1 MKNSLTLWDV
11 CEDFICFLQAQ
22 FPPNKSEPLVAQFR
36 SVLLRVVALGLGH
49 SRLNPHAKMS
59 QDDSAAAIAFLK
71 ALPGR
76 EIVKVLEALH
86 WGFERLGTS
95 QASRNN
101 YAPRILGLTEW
112 SQTQSWYPGRESGA
126 DDLRCPPMHTG
137 RGAASELKLT
147 HRTGRYKFY
156 KLKPPQLTP
165 DLQVQIQA
173 VLNFLTA
180 PHHPERLVE
189 MKFIQMS
196 SGQLYMREILLMLG
210 YRANHDIGTSTG
222 ADLQLSTLVPVV
234 EEDRLE
240 DLTQKQ
246 CRHLWQ
252 EQRQLLADWWARY
265 ETFLRQECESI
276 SPRTRANK
284 LCALIALAKF
294 LYRRQVNWESAYIA
308 IPVIQLLYSYLKVA
322 MVEADE
328 WTDTKRT
335 VVNFEHKWIER
346 QADQTTL
353 TAIWEQVILPLQLET
368 RSRDQWGQLRE
379 PRAIAK
385 SYKSFLTWHRLGSY
399 PATRQSVLRTQKIAT
414 YCPLERPTN
423 VPPDG
428 WYLPEVPLEWRE
440 RDKDQRPIDNCL
452 YRTYV
457 HKGQAYPE
465 GVYILEVCGYKT
477 VKKYGKQE
485 YVIAN
490 QQFEDGTCLYD
501 IYERYLCGQWLPGG
515 DKQDL
520 LYEWWVPEW
529 RGRRG
534 RWTTKGRME
543 FEPAPQLQPLKATEG
558 KGWQAPWGYLFVNP
572 LTGKL
577 TNETNFGKAF
587 GTPAYRLTGKRVTP
601 HILRSVWA
609 TWGLEMGLSQQQLL
623 ALAYAMNNSLETL
636 RRVYERTT
644 PEEKRRPIDEVLK
657 QLFGNSTAE
666 DCSTATS
673 PSFDQA
679 LTIFQQ
685 LSPPNQQLL
694 KAWLDSLTDPAA

>member
-1 MKNSLTLWDV
+1 MKNSLTLWDA
-11 CEDFICFLQAQ
+11 CEDFICSLRAQ
-22 FPPNKSEPLVAQFR
+22 FPPKKSDHLVAQFR
-36 SVLLRVVALGLGH
+36 SVLLRVVVLGLGH
-49 SRLNPHAKMS
+49 SRLNPHAKIS
-59 QDDSAAAIAFLK
+59 QADSTAAIAFLK

-76 EIVKVLEALH
+76 EIVKVAEALH
-86 WGFERLGTS
+86 WGFEQLGTP

-101 YAPRILGLTEW
+101 YAPRILDLIEW
-112 SQTQSWYPGRESGA
+112 SQTQPWYPGREGGA
-126 DDLRCPPMHTG
+126 DDLRCPAMHTG
-137 RGAASELKLT
+137 RGAAADLKLT
-147 HRTGRYKFY
+147 HRTGRYTSY
-156 KLKPPQLTP
+156 GLKPPQLTP
-165 DLQVQIQA
+165 DLQVQIPA

-180 PHHPERLVE
+180 THHPERPVE
-189 MKFIQMS
+189 MKCIQLS
-196 SGQLYMREILLMLG
+196 SAQLYVRETLLMLG
-210 YRANHDIGTSTG
+210 YCANHDIGMSTG
-222 ADLQLSTLVPVV
+222 SELQLSTLVPVV

-252 EQRQLLADWWARY
+252 EQRRRLADWWARY
-265 ETFLRQECESI
+265 DTFLRQECESI
-276 SPRTRANK
+276 SPRTRSNK
-284 LCALIALAKF
+284 LCALIAVAKF
-294 LYRRQVNWESAYIA
+294 LYRRQVDWESGYST

-322 MVEADE
+322 MVEAAE

-335 VVNFEHKWIER
+335 VVNFDHKWIER
-346 QADQTTL
+346 QPGQTTL

-379 PRAIAK
+379 ARAIAK
-385 SYKSFLTWHRLGSY
+385 SYKSFLIWHRLGSY
-399 PATRQSVLRTQKIAT
+399 PATRQSVLRTQKIAMR
-414 YCPLERPTN
+414 CPLERPTD

-428 WYLPEVPLEWRE
+428 WYLPEIPLEWRE

-452 YRTYV
+452 YRTYA

-490 QQFEDGTCLYD
+490 QHFEDGTCLYD

-520 LYEWWVPEW
+520 LYDWWVPQW

-534 RWTTKGRME
+534 RWITKGRME
-543 FEPAPQLQPLKATEG
+543 FEPDPQLQPLRTAAG
-558 KGWQAPWGYLFVNP
+558 KGWQAPWGYLLVNP
-572 LTGKL
+572 LNGKL
-577 TNETNFGKAF
+577 ASETNFGKAF
-587 GTPAYRLTGKRVTP
+587 EVPAYRLTGKRVTP

-609 TWGLEMGLSQQQLL
+609 TWGFEIGLNQQQLL

-636 RRVYERTT
+636 QRVYERTT
-644 PEEKRRPIDEVLK
+644 PEEKRRPIEEVIN
-657 QLFGNSTAE
+657 QLFGNSTTE
-666 DCSTATS
+666 DLSDVAS
-673 PSFDQA
+673 PLLDQA

-685 LSPPNQQLL
+685 LSPQDQQIL
-694 KAWLDSLTDPAA
+694 KAWLDSLADPAA